1 MKIHEIIDLRNKEG
15 AYIGVEIEVEGE
27 NLPRVVDKIWKVVP
41 DGSLRGGGLEYVYRQ
56 PIKAQRI
63 GESLEEL
70 AKAFAEAEAQPVFSF
85 RTSVHVHVNCLD
97 LEYQQVLNCI
107 YTYFLLEN
115 ILVDFCGEGR
125 KGNRF
130 CLRLQD
136 ADGSLE
142 YIERLFSSKGRV
154 GIFQRI
160 PRDMIRYAS
169 LNIEALPKFGTLEF
183 RSMRGTLDEEVIIPW
198 VETLVNI
205 REYAK
210 EFEDVRAIFN
220 RLEEVGER
228 QFFQEAIGKHHPLFD
243 NGQIVRSISLGRSLS
258 IDLPFIEQRDVVL
271 ADKNPRKLYRINGRL
286 VRVSTLIDHFGENI
300 PEEIMEQIIRQDME
314 DHLGIGEVRLD
325 MVDDEE
331 FEDEDDE

>member
-15 AYIGVEIEVEGE
+15 TDIGVEIEVEGE
-27 NLPRVVDKIWKVVP
+27 RLPREVDKIWKVVT
-41 DGSLRGGGLEYVYRQ
+41 DGSLRGGGLEYVYRR
-56 PIKAQRI
+56 PINVRRV

-70 AKAFAEAEAQPVFSF
+70 SKAFAETKAQPVFSF

-97 LEYQQVLNCI
+97 LEYQQVLNYI
-107 YTYFLLEN
+107 YTYYLLEN

-142 YIERLFSSKGRV
+142 YIEKLFSSKGRV

-160 PRDMIRYAS
+160 PRDMIRYAA

-183 RSMRGTLDEEVIIPW
+183 RSMRGTLDEEIIIPW

-243 NGQIVRSISLGRSLS
+243 NGQIVRSINLGRSLS
-258 IDLPFIEQRDVVL
+258 IDLPFIEQREAVL
-271 ADKNPRKLYRINGRL
+271 ADKNPRKYYRINGQL
-286 VRVSTLIDHFGENI
+286 VQVSTLIAHFGENI
-300 PEEIMEQIIRQDME
+300 PEDFMEQIIRQDME
-314 DHLGIGEVRLD
+314 EEDLVARIQMD
-325 MVDDEE
+325 MEDDEE